1 MIAII
6 DRQSSLGR
14 TRVAGRLLALTLAT
28 AALLVMGAASAQASS
43 LVYTHE
49 NNVWLANPDGS
60 GQYQVTLDGTA
71 GEPYTSPS
79 QAQDGTI
86 EAVRGKKLY
95 RMTQNGTLLNAPFAT
110 LATLAGFGPEDALI
124 SPDGSKVS
132 FWTQGIECEGC
143 FGPAYSYQVSYS
155 DHFVPP
161 GTFGTGRSHVF
172 SLRHPTWLGNSRELL
187 FSHDG
192 TVEYYELNKL
202 QTEQWFE
209 WQNLFPGTEAGFW
222 EEGAASGDGT
232 RLALLTEDNG
242 GNYAIEI
249 YSAAG
254 DLASGNPPAKPTPRC
269 DIFPPDGSAGSTAAG
284 SLFDSLSW
292 SPDGS
297 SLAFGYNGAI
307 YVASLPNLETCEGPE
322 KQVIPAGSD
331 PNWGP
336 ANVNPAPRPSGNP
349 APPIVQPPPV
359 VRLTLTSLAQT
370 HRVWREGNK
379 LAQISRPRKR
389 PPIGTTFSF
398 SLNEQAFVGLRFTQE
413 LSGRKV
419 GRRCVAKT
427 PKNAKR
433 TSCMRTVTAGTL
445 SLTGHA
451 GTNTV
456 GFQGRVSP
464 TRRLGPGH
472 YTLIVTTTN
481 SAAVGSAPASLSFT
495 IVK

>member
-1 MIAII
+1 
-6 DRQSSLGR
+6 
-14 TRVAGRLLALTLAT
+14 LLALIVAT
-28 AALLVMGAASAQASS
+28 AALLITGAASAQASS

-71 GEPYTSPS
+71 GEPYKSPS

-86 EAVRGKKLY
+86 EAVRGGKLY

-110 LATLAGFGPEDALI
+110 SPTLAGFGPEDALI

-132 FWTQGIECEGC
+132 FWTEGIEGHGF

-155 DHFVPP
+155 DHFVLP
-161 GTFGTGRSHVF
+161 GMFGTGRSDVV
-172 SLRHPTWLGNSRELL
+172 SVKQPTWLGNSRELL
-187 FSHDG
+187 FGHNG
-192 TVEYYELNKL
+192 TLEYYDLNAPKSS
-202 QTEQWFE
+202 EEWFQW
-209 WQNLFPGTEAGFW
+209 QDVLPQLKQGFW
-222 EEGAASGDGT
+222 EEGAASADGT
-232 RLALLTEDNG
+232 RLALLTWYEA
-242 GNYAIEI
+242 GNYEIQI
-249 YSAAG
+249 YSADG
-254 DLASGNPPAKPTPRC
+254 DLASGNKPHTPTARC
-269 DIFPPDGSAGSTAAG
+269 GIEPPDRSAGATSTG

-297 SLAFGYNGAI
+297 SLAYEYNGAI
-307 YVASLPNLETCEGPE
+307 YVASITDLETCVFPE

-349 APPIVQPPPV
+349 PPTSPIVTPPPV
-359 VRLTLTSLAQT
+359 VRPTLTSLAQT

-379 LAQISRPRKR
+379 LAQITRATKR

-398 SLNEQAFVGLRFTQE
+398 SLNEQASVSFRFTE
-413 LSGRKV
+413 ALSGRKV
-419 GRRCVAKT
+419 GHQCVAKT

-433 TSCMRTVTAGTL
+433 RRCTHTVTAGAL
-445 SLTGHA
+445 SLTGHG
-451 GTNTV
+451 GTNML
-456 GFQGRVSP
+456 GFQGRLSP
-464 TRRLGPGH
+464 SRRLAPGR

-481 SAAVGSAPASLSFT
+481 AGAGSAPASLNFT
-495 IVK
+495 IAK